1 MDSVRRVAEDR
12 FAAAQRPVTRADVA
26 RYAGVSSA
34 VVSYVI
40 NDGPKPVA
48 ERTAARVRA
57 AIDLLGYRPNV
68 SARALRGG
76 STRVLGLVVS
86 DIGNPFFA
94 EFALQIEAE
103 AGARGHAL
111 MMANSH
117 AQAET
122 EARVIADLLSRQVDG
137 LILASV
143 DALSPRL
150 RSLQRTGPRVV
161 IIDCPVPVP
170 GHFSIGADAA
180 NGSQALVAHLIE
192 VHHQPSVALVIG
204 DGSASADQREFG
216 WQQATRAAGLPDG
229 PMARGAFS
237 REGGYF
243 AAKRLLDAKNPP
255 TAIFASSD
263 LQAVGAMRAIREQNL
278 RVPED
283 VAVVSFD
290 ATKESEFTWPP
301 LTAARQPV
309 REMAVA
315 AVTSLLSASPPTAG
329 HQLFDMDLIIR
340 QSCGCP
346 ATASPESNIW
356 WPTSRHE
363 GATA

>member
-1 MDSVRRVAEDR
+1 MVEDPSSLP
-12 FAAAQRPVTRADVA
+12 ARPVTRADVA

-40 NDGPKPVA
+40 NNGPKPVA
-48 ERTAARVRA
+48 ESTAARVRA

-68 SARALRGG
+68 IARALRGG

-86 DIGNPFFA
+86 DISNPFFT

-103 AGARGHAL
+103 AGARGYAL

-117 AQAET
+117 ADAEN
-122 EARVIADLLSRQVDG
+122 ELRVVADLFSRQVDG

-150 RSLQRTGPRVV
+150 RRLKGAGPRVV
-161 IIDCPVPVP
+161 IIDCPIPVP
-170 GHFSIGADAA
+170 GHLSIGSDAA
-180 NGSQALVAHLIE
+180 SGSRALVSHLIE
-192 VHHQPSVALVIG
+192 VHQQPSIALVIG
-204 DGSASADQREFG
+204 EGVAGADQREFG

-229 PMARGAFS
+229 PLARAAFS
-237 REGGYF
+237 REGGYV
-243 AAKRLLDAKNPP
+243 AAKRLLDTRNPP
-255 TAIFASSD
+255 SAIFASSD
-263 LQAVGAMRAIREQNL
+263 LQAVGAIRAIREQRL
-278 RVPED
+278 RIPQD

-309 REMAVA
+309 GEMAVA
-315 AVTSLLSASPPTAG
+315 AVTSLLSASPSAAG
-329 HQLFDMDLIIR
+329 HQMFEMDLVIR

-346 ATASPESNIW
+346 APASLESGTW
-356 WPTSRHE
+356 RSASRHE
-363 GATA
+363 GAKA

>member
-1 MDSVRRVAEDR
+1 MESAGIVIENPRQAPV
-12 FAAAQRPVTRADVA
+12 RPVTRADVA

-76 STRVLGLVVS
+76 STHVLGLVVS

-103 AGARGHAL
+103 AGARGYAL

-117 AQAET
+117 ANAET
-122 EARVIADLLSRQVDG
+122 EVRVVADLRSRQVDG

-143 DALSPRL
+143 DAFSARL
-150 RSLQRTGPRVV
+150 HSLKTAGPKIV
-161 IIDCPVPVP
+161 IIDCPGPVP
-170 GHFSIGADAA
+170 GYCTIGSDAA
-180 NGSQALVAHLIE
+180 GGSLAVVSHLIE
-192 VHHQPSVALVIG
+192 VHQRSSVGLVIG
-204 DGSASADQREFG
+204 EGTAGADPRESG
-216 WQQATRAAGLPDG
+216 WREATRAAGLPDG
-229 PMARGAFS
+229 PVARTAFS
-237 REGGYF
+237 REGGYT
-243 AAKRLLDAKNPP
+243 AAKRLLDTSNPP
-255 TAIFASSD
+255 SAIFASSD
-263 LQAVGAMRAIREQNL
+263 LQAIGAMRAIREAGL
-278 RVPED
+278 RVPDD

-290 ATKESEFTWPP
+290 ATKESGFTCPP

-309 REMAVA
+309 RDMAVA
-315 AVTSLLSASPPTAG
+315 AVSSLLTPGPSLPG
-329 HQLFDMDLIIR
+329 HHMFDMDLIVR

-346 ATASPESNIW
+346 AEPRDQGFSTNERS
-356 WPTSRHE
+356 
-363 GATA
+363 GAKEHV